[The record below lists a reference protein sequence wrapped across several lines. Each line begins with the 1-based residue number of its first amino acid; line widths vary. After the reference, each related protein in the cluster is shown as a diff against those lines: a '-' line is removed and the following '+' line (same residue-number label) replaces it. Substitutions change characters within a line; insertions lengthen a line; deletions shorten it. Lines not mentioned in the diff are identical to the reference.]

1 LKYFWFYLATLFVWY
16 LSSLASASQ
25 VAVQAVKAGKDEWG
39 GVSILP
45 GLLVMPIAATLI
57 ALLINLKWSP
67 VGFWV
72 VGLLHACYGIW
83 ALGYFLYA
91 VIYMKRNRKKP

>member
-1 LKYFWFYLATLFVWY
+1 MLGLWAIRKQIEIFLVLLGNTFW
-16 LSSLASASQ
+16 
-25 VAVQAVKAGKDEWG
+25 WG

-83 ALGYFLYA
+83 ALGYVLYA
-91 VIYMKRNRKKP
+91 VIYMKRYRKKP